1 MINSNI
7 LRNDEKAILALR
19 ELYEKYGYKP
29 FKMSKF
35 EEYEFYIQNKDFLV
49 SDRIIAFNDTSG
61 KLLAL
66 KPDVT
71 LSIVKNGEDVEGFK
85 QKVCYNEN
93 VYRVSENTHH
103 FKEIMQTGVECI
115 GNISL
120 YDIYEM
126 IVMATESLAL
136 ISDDFVLEVS
146 HLGLIS
152 SLLDNICK
160 NANFKAEAIKF
171 ISDKNSHD
179 LARICD
185 ENNVTELDKIAL
197 QNFVSIYGERNAVLQ
212 KLEDENVNICKDN
225 INILKTLSNMLDNLS
240 FGGKIKF
247 DFSAVSDMNYYN
259 GIVFKGFIEGIPS
272 SVLSGG
278 QYDKLMQKMNRR
290 SSAIGFAVYLDEL
303 SRFKPISNEYDVD
316 VLVVY
321 SSKSN
326 LSKLNKFVSEI
337 TAKGERVLVSKD
349 DNKNIK
355 YRNLINFD
363 CEVANNEINA

>member
-7 LRNDEKAILALR
+7 LRNDEKAIFALR

-71 LSIVKNGEDVEGFK
+71 LSIIKNGEDVEGFK

-93 VYRVSENTHH
+93 VYRVSENTHQ

-115 GNISL
+115 GDISL

-126 IVMATESLAL
+126 VVMAAESLAL

-185 ENNVTELDKIAL
+185 ENNVAELDKIAL

-212 KLEDENVNICKDN
+212 KLEDENVNIGKDN
-225 INILKTLSNMLDNLS
+225 INILRTLSNMLDNLS
-240 FGGKIKF
+240 FSGKIKF

-259 GIVFKGFIEGIPS
+259 GIVFKGYINGLS
-272 SVLSGG
+272 QSVLSGG
-278 QYDKLMQKMNRR
+278 QYDNLLYKMGRK
-290 SSAIGFAVYLDEL
+290 SGAIGFAIYLDLLEDL
-303 SRFKPISNEYDVD
+303 PREKQNFDID
-316 VLVVY
+316 VLLLCDGKTDNQLLIDTVNQIVACGKTVSVQNADVGKIRY
-321 SSKSN
+321 KE
-326 LSKLNKFVSEI
+326 LNDIRGGV
-337 TAKGERVLVSKD
+337 
-349 DNKNIK
+349 
-355 YRNLINFD
+355 
-363 CEVANNEINA
+363 

>member
-1 MINSNI
+1 MIDSSI
-7 LRNDEKAILALR
+7 FRNEEKAIFALR
-19 ELYEKYGYKP
+19 ELYGKYGYKP

-71 LSIVKNGEDVEGFK
+71 LSIIKNGEDIEGFK

-93 VYRVSENTHH
+93 VYRVSENTHQ

-115 GNISL
+115 GDITL

-126 IVMATESLAL
+126 IVMAAESLSL
-136 ISDDFVLEVS
+136 ISSDFVLEVS
-146 HLGLIS
+146 HLGLLS

-160 NANFKAEAIKF
+160 NANFKSEAIKY

-185 ENNVTELDKIAL
+185 ENSVAEKDKNTL
-197 QNFVSIYGERNAVLQ
+197 ENFVSIYGERQSVLKQ
-212 KLEDENVNICKDN
+212 LEAIEEYVNVDN
-225 INILKTLSNMLDNLS
+225 INVLKTLSNMLDNLS
-240 FGGKIKF
+240 YSGKIKF

-259 GIVFKGFIEGIPS
+259 GIVFKGYIKGLS
-272 SVLSGG
+272 QSVLSGG
-278 QYDKLMQKMNRR
+278 QYDNLLYKMGRK
-290 SSAIGFAVYLDEL
+290 SGAIGFAIYLDLLEDL
-303 SRFKPISNEYDVD
+303 PSGKTAFDVD
-316 VLVVY
+316 VLLLCDD
-321 SSKSN
+321 KTDN
-326 LSKLNKFVSEI
+326 I
-337 TAKGERVLVSKD
+337 VLV
-349 DNKNIK
+349 NA
-355 YRNLINFD
+355 
-363 CEVANNEINA
+363 VNEIISSGKTVSVQTDDIGKIRYKELKDIRGGV

>member
-1 MINSNI
+1 MIDNRI
-7 LRNDEKAILALR
+7 LRKEEKAIFALR
-19 ELYEKYGYKP
+19 ELYGKYGYKP

-71 LSIVKNGEDVEGFK
+71 LSIVKNGEDTQGFK

-93 VYRVSENTHH
+93 VYRVSENTHQ

-115 GNISL
+115 GDISI

-126 IVMATESLAL
+126 IVMAAESLSL

-146 HLGLIS
+146 HLGLLS

-160 NANFKAEAIKF
+160 NPNFKSEAIKY
-171 ISDKNSHD
+171 ISDKNAHD

-185 ENNVTELDKIAL
+185 ENNVSENDKKTL
-197 QNFVSIYGERNAVLQ
+197 QKFVSIYGERTTVL
-212 KLEDENVNICKDN
+212 EEIETINEYTDNDN
-225 INILKTLSNMLDNLS
+225 INILKTLSYMLDNLS
-240 FGGKIKF
+240 CSGKIKF

-259 GIVFKGFIEGIPS
+259 GIVFKGYINGLS
-272 SVLSGG
+272 QSVLSGG
-278 QYDKLMQKMNRR
+278 QYDNLLYKMGRK
-290 SSAIGFAVYLDEL
+290 SGAIGFAIYLDLLEDL
-303 SRFKPISNEYDVD
+303 PGEKISFDVD
-316 VLVVY
+316 VL
-321 SSKSN
+321 
-326 LSKLNKFVSEI
+326 LLC
-337 TAKGERVLVSKD
+337 D
-349 DNKNIK
+349 DKTESTT
-355 YRNLINFD
+355 LINA
-363 CEVANNEINA
+363 VNEIVNSGKTVSVQNIDTGKIRYKELKDIRGGV

>member
-7 LRNDEKAILALR
+7 LRNDEKAIFALR

-71 LSIVKNGEDVEGFK
+71 LSIIKNGEDVEGFK

-93 VYRVSENTHH
+93 VYRVSENTHQ

-115 GNISL
+115 GDISL

-126 IVMATESLAL
+126 VVMAAESLAL

-185 ENNVTELDKIAL
+185 ENNVAELDKIAL
-197 QNFVSIYGERNAVLQ
+197 QNFVSIYGEQNAVLQ
-212 KLEDENVNICKDN
+212 KLEDENVNIGKDN
-225 INILKTLSNMLDNLS
+225 INILKTLSSMLDNLS
-240 FGGKIKF
+240 FSGKIKF

-259 GIVFKGFIEGIPS
+259 GIVFKGYINGLS
-272 SVLSGG
+272 QSVLSGG
-278 QYDKLMQKMNRR
+278 QYDNLLYKMGRK
-290 SSAIGFAVYLDEL
+290 SGAIGFAIYLDLLEDL
-303 SRFKPISNEYDVD
+303 PREKQNFDID
-316 VLVVY
+316 VLLLCDGKTDNQILIDTVNQIVACG
-321 SSKSN
+321 KT
-326 LSKLNKFVSEI
+326 VSVQNADVGKIRYKE
-337 TAKGERVLVSKD
+337 LKD
-349 DNKNIK
+349 I
-355 YRNLINFD
+355 RGG
-363 CEVANNEINA
+363 V